1 MGGLR
6 GVRRFWAAL
15 LVLAV
20 GGAITLQVMGPL
32 APPPAPAIASAAPV
46 APAAVG
52 AAIPAS
58 LSVPSKAPAAAPP
71 GSTNAWPGPP
81 IPPPADGI
89 IRAPDQ
95 ALLEPAPDFNGRSL
109 PRIATDGRTSLR
121 AYARSADPADKRPKV
136 ALLIVGLGLADADSR
151 AAIDALPGAV
161 TLGFSPYTPNPDPLL
176 SAARAHGHEY
186 LVSLPMESQG
196 YPLNDSGPHAL
207 LTGADPAVNERNLEW
222 TLSRMQGEVGLTGA
236 SDGLRGERFASAA
249 ALFSVVRGEIAQR
262 GLLYVDSRP
271 GAVTHGAQA
280 VTAVVDDPA
289 NRGDI
294 DAKLAE
300 LEQHARD
307 TGTALGLA
315 GPLRPVTVERIA
327 AWAHG
332 LAARGI
338 DLVPVSALP
347 LPQRDVQ

>member
-1 MGGLR
+1 M
-6 GVRRFWAAL
+6 
-15 LVLAV
+15 
-20 GGAITLQVMGPL
+20 
-32 APPPAPAIASAAPV
+32 
-46 APAAVG
+46 
-52 AAIPAS
+52 
-58 LSVPSKAPAAAPP
+58 
-71 GSTNAWPGPP
+71 
-81 IPPPADGI
+81 
-89 IRAPDQ
+89 
-95 ALLEPAPDFNGRSL
+95 
-109 PRIATDGRTSLR
+109 
-121 AYARSADPADKRPKV
+121 
-136 ALLIVGLGLADADSR
+136 LIVGFGLADADSR
-151 AAIDALPGAV
+151 SAIDALPGAI
-161 TLGFSPYTPNPDPLL
+161 TLGFSPYAPNPVPLL

-236 SDGLRGERFASAA
+236 SDGLRGERFASAP
-249 ALFSVVRGEIAQR
+249 ALFAVVRGEMAER
-262 GLLYVDSRP
+262 GLLYVDPRP
-271 GAVTHGAQA
+271 GAVTPGDQA
-280 VTAVVDDPA
+280 VTLVVDDPA

-307 TGTALGLA
+307 TGAALGLA

-332 LAARGI
+332 LDARGI

-347 LPQRDVQ
+347 VPQPAVQ